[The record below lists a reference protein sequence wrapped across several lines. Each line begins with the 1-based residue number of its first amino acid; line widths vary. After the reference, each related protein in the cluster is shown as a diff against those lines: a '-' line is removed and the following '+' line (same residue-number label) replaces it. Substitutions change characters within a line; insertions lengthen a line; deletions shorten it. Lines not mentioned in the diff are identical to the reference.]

1 MVPVFVICDW
11 DPLSFSKSSK
21 LDTKVPEKS
30 QGSFQYV
37 KQDSTMRE
45 ILKQWCDEEYTLTER
60 DYYVSRGYLSLPI
73 FAYRL
78 SSFVDSLI
86 FVKVWKGGLDQFFDW
101 VECVEESCT
110 DLATVCQESITTIQN
125 FLSFTREVLEAANM
139 SNIGAWLV
147 EKLLTVLRFTGD
159 LKHQLEQSTKQMSDN
174 CLSFRDDGCEE
185 ETV

>member
-60 DYYVSRGYLSLPI
+60 NHFINRGYLSLPN

-78 SSFVDSLI
+78 SRFVDSLI
-86 FVKVWKGGLDQFFDW
+86 IFEEVEGLDCCQEECFDKI
-101 VECVEESCT
+101 CT
-110 DLATVCQESITTIQN
+110 DLATYSQVSITTIQN

-174 CLSFRDDGCEE
+174 CLSLSNTRYSIRLTMFS
-185 ETV
+185 